1 MMREETEQLML
12 LYVAGTADDV
22 EVARAE
28 LLLSS
33 GDPTAQAAY
42 AEAVSVLHSIPQ
54 ALPLRSPSK
63 RVRDQLMLRVLASTQ
78 APQSTTPP
86 TPASSGRRLT
96 WPTWVAGG
104 IAAALAVASVLL
116 WQANEQTRLRLAMEI
131 QEDAQTNRIVASP
144 HVKLVKLGSDN
155 APDDEKNPSARLM
168 YCPVSNQFQLRVF
181 HLGPPPPGR
190 VYELWL
196 IKRDGTKVASGTFVT
211 DPHGSATHFFHA
223 PHGEDFNDAAIT
235 DEPAGGS
242 PTPTGSVRLSGPL
255 STH

>member
-1 MMREETEQLML
+1 MREETEQLML
-12 LYVAGTADDV
+12 LYVAGTADDA

-33 GDPTAQAAY
+33 GDPAAQAAY
-42 AEAVSVLHSIPQ
+42 AEALAVVHSIPQ
-54 ALPLRSPSK
+54 ALPLRSPPI
-63 RVRDQLMLRVLASTQ
+63 RVRDQLMLRVLASTPS
-78 APQSTTPP
+78 ARSMPAP
-86 TPASSGRRLT
+86 TPASSAGRLT
-96 WPTWVAGG
+96 WPAWVAGG

-116 WQANEQTRLRLAMEI
+116 WQSHEQTKLQLAMEI
-131 QEDAQTNRIVASP
+131 EEDAQTNRIVASP

-155 APDDEKNPSARLM
+155 APDNEQNPSARLM

-181 HLGPPPPGR
+181 HLAPPPPGR

-196 IKRDGTKVASGTFVT
+196 IKPDGTKVPSGTFVT
-211 DPHGSATHFFHA
+211 DPSGSATHFFLA
-223 PHGEDFNDAAIT
+223 PSGEDFNDAAIT

-242 PTPTGSVRLSGPL
+242 QTPTGTIRLSGPL